1 MNRQTADT
9 LHAAATFL
17 ELCQI
22 WGILEPEL
30 ASKIKFAKYHAVRI
44 AKAIKAG
51 EDPNLSNPVVE
62 PLSTEEESY
71 IPSDISETPGVQGI
85 PNAGILT
92 RASRQPTVEEV
103 PDGHDQFEPYIAPG
117 SLRNQPLHASRD
129 DSQSRSQNRDAH
141 SGREGIPPN
150 NTEDYYTQLPP
161 TDEILPPW
169 NTQNQSD
176 GGEYFPKVAQ
186 PGNDNAVSLPEMP
199 SGEPNYLAPTS
210 QPLTPAETGTSP
222 RNSSSFYPQNL
233 NRPQPRSLESFPPP
247 QMDEP
252 PTAEQPQ
259 APESTYVPQQ
269 FIAPRYPSARPSQ
282 PLLPPAQLK
291 SQDHV
296 ASSIPAT
303 AQPQVSNQTNF
314 VADEEAIM
322 TAQKHARWA
331 ISALNFEDVKT
342 AVKELKGA
350 LDALGGR

>member
-17 ELCQI
+17 ELDQI
-22 WGILEPEL
+22 WGTLEPEL

-51 EDPNLSNPVVE
+51 EDPNLSNPTVQ
-62 PLSTEEESY
+62 PLSTEQESY
-71 IPSDISETPGVQGI
+71 IPPLAETPPGQGM
-85 PNAGILT
+85 PNAGVST

-103 PDGHDQFEPYIAPG
+103 PDGHDKFEPYIAPG
-117 SLRNQPLHASRD
+117 SSRDQPLHASRD
-129 DSQSRSQNRDAH
+129 DSQSRSQYQDARG
-141 SGREGIPPN
+141 GREGIPPN
-150 NTEDYYTQLPP
+150 NTEDYYTQLPEP
-161 TDEILPPW
+161 PPW
-169 NTQNQSD
+169 ITQNQSE
-176 GGEYFPKVAQ
+176 GGEYFPEVGQ
-186 PGNDNAVSLPEMP
+186 PGNDNTVSLPEIP
-199 SGEPNYLAPTS
+199 TEAPNYFPPTS
-210 QPLTPAETGTSP
+210 QPLTPAEIRTSP
-222 RNSSSFYPQNL
+222 RNSSSFHPQNP

-247 QMDEP
+247 EMNEP
-252 PTAEQPQ
+252 PKPEQPQ

-269 FIAPRYPSARPSQ
+269 FIAPRQPSARPPQ
-282 PLLPPAQLK
+282 PSIPPAQLK
-291 SQDHV
+291 SQDYI

-303 AQPQVSNQTNF
+303 APPQVSTQANF

-350 LDALGGR
+350 LDALGVR